1 MAEPLPGDRDY
12 TPIEIPK
19 MTMGFEDWI
28 AVTAAQG
35 MLAWEQL
42 ELWRVI
48 NPAMTVELVSR
59 ARCIAGFHDNHE
71 EDNARAC
78 WADYEADEKPSRRES
93 RAEESRKPDE

>member
-12 TPIEIPK
+12 IPIEIPK

-35 MLAWEQL
+35 MPAPEQL
-42 ELWRVI
+42 ALWRVV
-48 NPAMTVELVSR
+48 NPHVTVQLVCR
-59 ARCIAGFHDNHE
+59 ARCIAGFHDDHE
-71 EDNARAC
+71 EADARAC

-93 RAEESRKPDE
+93 RAQEARGPDE